1 MSTFELSSEGRPA
14 LGARVAARLR
24 AAAVGAGPGE
34 LLLGALLL
42 LVLYAA
48 FAHGATAQPAEPR
61 LQVATA
67 AVAAIAVGIWVW
79 SGALR
84 LRTSRAGWVGIGL
97 LAAFALWSGLSLA
110 WSVSPDGT
118 WTELNRYVMYTVV
131 LLLAML
137 AGSSAS
143 RAAGRL
149 HSGYLA
155 IALLVTAYALGQ
167 KFLPGLHIGGVF
179 DLNQTGAVPR
189 LQMPFGYWN
198 ALSLFLSMAV
208 PLALALCL
216 DQSQSPPMRL
226 GALVSLELMFLVIG
240 LTYSRGGLLA
250 LALGVVVMLTLGG
263 ARMRGLMWLA
273 AAGVAVVV
281 PLVLGLSSHVL
292 TTPKVSLSDRQSTG
306 VEFAAVVIVSALA
319 LFVAGRRLLVLE
331 RTVTISAARRR
342 GIVRGLVALVGLA
355 VIVALLAAT
364 VSHRGLTGTISHA
377 WDSFT
382 TAKTVSN
389 TSPNRL
395 LSDNFGDR
403 VLWWKEAAG
412 AFSSRPLGGWGAGS
426 FGVVHLLFRR
436 NGLSVGQP
444 HSVPLQFL
452 AETGIVGALLALGA
466 FAALLLAGWRA
477 VRAIRQ
483 PRERIV
489 AAALLGAAAAYA
501 LHACYDWDSDIPGVT
516 LPVLAFLGVLAGR
529 PSETR
534 RATAPSAEH
543 AYLPVAPAGARTTGP
558 GAGVR
563 IAAIVA
569 AAVAACAFAV
579 SAVLPSLAADK
590 FNAARVTA
598 TDGSGHALAR
608 ADRQAALVTR
618 LDPVTDTGLW
628 LQANIALRLAQTH
641 KGQASRYYRRA
652 QVLLAAALA
661 RDPSDIK
668 TWVSLAQVEL
678 FTRHYQAALGA
689 AQRVLN
695 LDPEGQQDFFYAG
708 AVAQEAAV
716 LLAPPQGSA
725 TAVQTP

>member
-1 MSTFELSSEGRPA
+1 MSTFELSPEGRPA
-14 LGARVAARLR
+14 LGARVAARVR
-24 AAAVGAGPGE
+24 AAAAGAGPGE

-79 SGALR
+79 SGGLR
-84 LRTSRAGWVGIGL
+84 LRISRAGWVGIAL
-97 LAAFALWSGLSLA
+97 LGAFALWSGVSLA
-110 WSVSPDGT
+110 WSVSPDRT

-143 RAAGRL
+143 RAAERL
-149 HSGYLA
+149 QSGYLA
-155 IALLVTAYALGQ
+155 IALLITAYALGQ
-167 KFLPGLHIGGVF
+167 KFLPGLHVGGVF

-216 DQSQSPPMRL
+216 DQGQSPSMRL

-263 ARMRGLMWLA
+263 GRLRGLMWLA

-281 PLVLGLSSHVL
+281 PLVLGLSSRVL
-292 TTPKVSLSDRQSTG
+292 TTPKVSLSDRQTTG
-306 VEFAAVVIVSALA
+306 AEFAAVVVVSAVA
-319 LFVAGRRLLVLE
+319 LIIAGRRLLLLE
-331 RTVTISAARRR
+331 HTVTISAARRR
-342 GIVRGLVALVGLA
+342 GIVRGLAALVGLA

-389 TSPNRL
+389 TNPNRL

-426 FGVVHLLFRR
+426 FRVVHLLFRR
-436 NGLSVGQP
+436 NGLSVAQP

-466 FAALLLAGWRA
+466 FAALLVAAWRA
-477 VRAIRQ
+477 VRGIRNR
-483 PRERIV
+483 RERIV
-489 AAALLGAAAAYA
+489 AAALFGAAAAYV

-516 LPVLAFLGVLAGR
+516 LPMLAFLGVLAGR

-534 RATAPSAEH
+534 RPNGPSAEH
-543 AYLPVAPAGARTTGP
+543 AYLPVVPAGARIAGA

-563 IAAIVA
+563 IVAIVA
-569 AAVAACAFAV
+569 AALAACAFAV
-579 SAVLPSLAADK
+579 SAALPSLAADK
-590 FNAARVTA
+590 FNAASVTA
-598 TDGSGHALAR
+598 TAGSAQALAR

-618 LDPVTDTGLW
+618 LDPVTDSGLW
-628 LQANIALRLAQTH
+628 LQANIALRLAQESTGH
-641 KGQASRYYRRA
+641 ASRYYRRA

-661 RDPSDIK
+661 RDPSDIN
-668 TWVSLAQVEL
+668 TWVSVVQVEL
-678 FTRHYQAALGA
+678 FTRHYQAALAA

-695 LDPEGQQDFFYAG
+695 LDPEGQQSFYAG